1 MKKAKAGKPRRIQIR
16 PRIGEADLK
25 VKAATIQR
33 MLKKGSLVR
42 VVVQFRGREITHPEV
57 GMEKLKT
64 LYELIGDVGKMAVA
78 PTMKNNEL
86 FLVIQPVKTKEK

>member
-1 MKKAKAGKPRRIQIR
+1 MSKAKAGKPRRIQIR

-64 LYELIGDVGKMAVA
+64 LYELIGDAGKMSVA
-78 PTMKNNEL
+78 PTLKNNEL
-86 FLVIQPVKTKEK
+86 FLIVQPVKTKE

>member
-1 MKKAKAGKPRRIQIR
+1 MSKAKASKPRRIQIR

-25 VKAATIQR
+25 VKVKTIQR

-42 VVVQFRGREITHPEV
+42 VVVQFRGREVTHPEV
-57 GMEKLKT
+57 GMEKLKA
-64 LYELIGDVGKMAVA
+64 LYELIGDDGKMSVS

-86 FLVIQPVKTKEK
+86 FLIIQPVGDKK

>member
-1 MKKAKAGKPRRIQIR
+1 MKKVKTGKPRRIQIR

-25 VKAATIQR
+25 VKASTIQR

-64 LYELIGDVGKMAVA
+64 LYELVGDAGKMAVA

-86 FLVIQPVKTKEK
+86 FLVIQPIKAKV

>member
-1 MKKAKAGKPRRIQIR
+1 MSKVKAGKPRRIQIR
-16 PRIGEADLK
+16 PRIGKADLK

-64 LYELIGDVGKMAVA
+64 LYGLIGDAGKMSVA
-78 PTMKNNEL
+78 PTLKNNEL
-86 FLVIQPVKTKEK
+86 FLVVQPVKTKE